1 MSRKS
6 RTQVLTESILGQ
18 QLALAV
24 AAHLARS
31 QLVSDPLAIY
41 DAQHLGEMLDLIAAA
56 LARVAP
62 LYVQDPGSGT
72 PRQLA
77 DSELEGAAVKRGG
90 GMVVLRDGRTLS
102 SVSIKRVDLR
112 QAIAILKAVGIPGLQ
127 PPRPVEEARARTD
140 KRVEAPLETLAEIE
154 RLLRL
159 PLIPGQLERAN
170 RLAVSIARDAPHGR
184 VANLAMQLMSVVH
197 EASRSKN
204 TDQARVDLA
213 VAGLRAALSEAE
225 KAKG

>member
-18 QLALAV
+18 HLALAV
-24 AAHLARS
+24 AAHLGRS

-72 PRQLA
+72 PRQLS

-90 GMVVLRDGRTLS
+90 GIVVLRDGRTLS

-127 PPRPVEEARARTD
+127 PPRPVEEARAKTQ
-140 KRVEAPLETLAEIE
+140 KRMQAPLETLAEIE
-154 RLLRL
+154 RLLRP
-159 PLIPGQLERAN
+159 PLVREQVERAN

-197 EASRSKN
+197 EPGRDEALV
-204 TDQARVDLA
+204 ALA
-213 VAGLRAALSEAE
+213 VARLRAALSDEAQ
-225 KAKG
+225 KTNS